1 MREAGLEPLPAVEYT
16 YYDQDRT
23 PTRRDFD
30 CGFTR
35 RRGGFMSIRRFTAG
49 STRSSALPT
58 ASPFPSPAACR
69 KLGLKPNRDLWIAGY
84 DNNYYNCP
92 DRMFEET
99 LPLVTADKNNRRL
112 GLALF
117 EQLLRRRERGGDGR
131 AERLLLPQE
140 LVFPRSL
147 QQEV

>member
-1 MREAGLEPLPAVEYT
+1 
-16 YYDQDRT
+16 
-23 PTRRDFD
+23 
-30 CGFTR
+30 
-35 RRGGFMSIRRFTAG
+35 
-49 STRSSALPT
+49 
-58 ASPFPSPAACR
+58 
-69 KLGLKPNRDLWIAGY
+69 
-84 DNNYYNCP
+84 
-92 DRMFEET
+92 MFEET